1 MKLDVSFFYRTYR
14 EKFFKPKNV
23 CSVPCILA
31 GIPSPPSYGS
41 ITQPTSLRTHT
52 VLYSRGGKGRKKR
65 GCERRV
71 ETEGRASTDFPP
83 LVFPPFHRHSLI
95 ILLLSREC
103 LTFSHL
109 FLGRNSPRNSR
120 KTRLMLKLDRE
131 NNWRKP
137 RCKRAR
143 EFLSYEERTWFVPAT
158 KKKCDGSPQFA
169 ALCCTCRDNNLGGI
183 ELNIEGY
190 LFSDVEDG

>member
-1 MKLDVSFFYRTYR
+1 MFVQYTLYLGWYTIPIPHPPTDQLHSRHPTNTYRTVQQGWER
-14 EKFFKPKNV
+14 K
-23 CSVPCILA
+23 
-31 GIPSPPSYGS
+31 
-41 ITQPTSLRTHT
+41 
-52 VLYSRGGKGRKKR
+52 KKR

-95 ILLLSREC
+95 ILLPSREC

-120 KTRLMLKLDRE
+120 KTRHMLKLDRE
-131 NNWRKP
+131 NKWRKP
-137 RCKRAR
+137 NCKRAR

-158 KKKCDGSPQFA
+158 KKKCDGSPQFTV
-169 ALCCTCRDNNLGGI
+169 LCCTCRDHNLGGI
-183 ELNIEGY
+183 ELHIEGY
-190 LFSDVEDG
+190 LFSDVEDGWYIRWT